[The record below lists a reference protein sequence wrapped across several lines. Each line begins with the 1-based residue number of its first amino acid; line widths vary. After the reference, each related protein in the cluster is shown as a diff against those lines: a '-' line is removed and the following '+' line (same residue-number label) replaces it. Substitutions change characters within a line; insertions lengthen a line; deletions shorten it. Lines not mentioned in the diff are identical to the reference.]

1 MDHGF
6 DRGLFLFPPKNLKES
21 FFLTSSGSPSADIN
35 KGAEKVSSKNTNLE
49 INKGI
54 NLDTVKRSGFQLKV
68 EQESP
73 DFSQE

>member
-1 MDHGF
+1 MVF
-6 DRGLFLFPPKNLKES
+6 FVSAKKSQRI

-68 EQESP
+68 EQE
-73 DFSQE
+73 

>member
-1 MDHGF
+1 MDRGF
-6 DRGLFLFPPKNLKES
+6 DRGLFCFRQIISKNLFS
-21 FFLTSSGSPSADIN
+21 YFFWFAKCGYIN

>member
-6 DRGLFLFPPKNLKES
+6 DRGLFFVFVKKS
-21 FFLTSSGSPSADIN
+21 QKIFFLTSSGSPSADIN

>member
-1 MDHGF
+1 MVF
-6 DRGLFLFPPKNLKES
+6 LFLPKNLKES
-21 FFLTSSGSPSADIN
+21 FFLTSSGLPSADIN

>member
-6 DRGLFLFPPKNLKES
+6 DRGLFLFPPKKS
-21 FFLTSSGSPSADIN
+21 QRIFFLTSSGSPSADIN